1 MKKKTKIIL
10 VIAILFI
17 IAIIAITFYII
28 MQYEKY
34 TLTILEIDGS
44 DIRAEEEE
52 TILYTFSAEDESMKN
67 MNGQEIT
74 ISELKVGDSVIVN
87 AYADRICTIKS
98 IENNEVTVA
107 VPKYYHFSVENAKIK
122 DINGNNINISNL
134 QVGNVVEVT
143 NKKDNSIDN
152 NTDLASSIEYLSD
165 VKQIKVIDDKIDEA
179 SNAVATLSAV
189 VMEVHESGLS
199 VMEIKEGESS
209 YDLYTVSFAQEGNIG
224 FKQGQEVLI
233 YFDGIVAESFPA
245 QIFNVSKI
253 EITKEETDITI
264 PDDVIRYYNNTTD
277 NVKVD
282 ISELATT
289 GVKITITDTN
299 ELPYEYSNNYVIYEK
314 VKNENYTGEGYQ
326 IGEDT
331 ENSTSG
337 YTGTGLEYI
346 WEEMEKKSNAN
357 IEDTIKDLT
366 YNLPNMTE
374 NEHYTV
380 IGKQIDWTEI
390 YGELADGEYRLMFSN
405 EGSFPINI
413 EFEVKEGE
421 TELISIEKVS

>member
-10 VIAILFI
+10 VIAILFV

-52 TILYTFSAEDESMKN
+52 KILYTFSAEDESMKN
-67 MNGQEIT
+67 MNSQEIT

-98 IENNEVTVA
+98 IENNEITVA

-346 WEEMEKKSNAN
+346 WEEMEKKSNDN

>member
-277 NVKVD
+277 KVKVD

-299 ELPYEYSNNYVIYEK
+299 ELSYEYSNNYVIYEK
-314 VKNENYTGEGYQ
+314 VKNENYTGKGYQ

-346 WEEMEKKSNAN
+346 WEEMEKKSNAK

-380 IGKQIDWTEI
+380 IGKQIEWTEI

-413 EFEVKEGE
+413 EFEVKKGE
-421 TELISIEKVS
+421 TELIGIEKVR

>member
-224 FKQGQEVLI
+224 FKQGQEVLV

-299 ELPYEYSNNYVIYEK
+299 ELSYEYSNNYVIYEK
-314 VKNENYTGEGYQ
+314 VKNENYTGKGYQ

-346 WEEMEKKSNAN
+346 WEEMEKKSNAK

-380 IGKQIDWTEI
+380 IGKQIEWTEI

-413 EFEVKEGE
+413 EFEVKKGE
-421 TELISIEKVS
+421 TELIGIEKVR

>member
-224 FKQGQEVLI
+224 FKQGQEVLV

-277 NVKVD
+277 KVKVD

-299 ELPYEYSNNYVIYEK
+299 ELSYEYSNNYVIYEK
-314 VKNENYTGEGYQ
+314 VKNENYTGKGYQ

-346 WEEMEKKSNAN
+346 WEEMEKKSNAK

-380 IGKQIDWTEI
+380 IGKQIEWTEI

-413 EFEVKEGE
+413 EFEVKKGE
-421 TELISIEKVS
+421 TELIGIEKVR

>member
-346 WEEMEKKSNAN
+346 WEEMEKKSNDN

>member
-10 VIAILFI
+10 VIAILFV

-52 TILYTFSAEDESMKN
+52 KILYTFSAEDESMKN
-67 MNGQEIT
+67 MNSQEIT

-98 IENNEVTVA
+98 IENNEITVA

-245 QIFNVSKI
+245 QIFNVIKI

-346 WEEMEKKSNAN
+346 WEEMEKKSNDN

>member
-10 VIAILFI
+10 VIAILFV

-44 DIRAEEEE
+44 DIRAGE
-52 TILYTFSAEDESMKN
+52 
-67 MNGQEIT
+67 
-74 ISELKVGDSVIVN
+74 
-87 AYADRICTIKS
+87 
-98 IENNEVTVA
+98 TVA
-107 VPKYYHFSVENAKIK
+107 VPKYYYFSAENAKIK

-314 VKNENYTGEGYQ
+314 VKNENYTGKGYQ

-346 WEEMEKKSNAN
+346 WEEMEKKSNAK

-421 TELISIEKVS
+421 TELIGIEKVR